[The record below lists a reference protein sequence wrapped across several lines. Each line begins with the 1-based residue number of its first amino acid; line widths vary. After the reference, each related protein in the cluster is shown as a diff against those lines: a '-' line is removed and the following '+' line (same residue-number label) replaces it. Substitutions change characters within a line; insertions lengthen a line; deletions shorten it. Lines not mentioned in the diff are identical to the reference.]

1 MPGKVI
7 KLFLSTSPQ
16 TLSPR
21 LKSDTGV
28 QRLNFDY
35 FLSTSPQ
42 TLSPRLKSDT
52 DVQRLN
58 FDYRWVRSLDS
69 VCLSMA
75 AWVGSIL
82 ACDWPGTFPLRV
94 SSALGGERAH
104 RGPFTRC
111 DSLATV
117 WASKRRH
124 GTHCWV
130 SPPRGLEV
138 RKVPAGTTQGAS
150 ALALAGIQAP
160 QFP

>member
-28 QRLNFDY
+28 QRLNFDH
-35 FLSTSPQ
+35 
-42 TLSPRLKSDT
+42 
-52 DVQRLN
+52 
-58 FDYRWVRSLDS
+58 RWVMSLDS
-69 VCLSMA
+69 VCPRMA
-75 AWVGSIL
+75 ARVGSIL
-82 ACDWPGTFPLRV
+82 ACDWPGPFPLGV

-111 DSLATV
+111 DSLVTV
-117 WASKRRH
+117 CASKRRH
-124 GTHCWV
+124 GIHCGM
-130 SPPRGLEV
+130 SLPRGFEV
-138 RKVPAGTTQGAS
+138 RKVPAGSTQGAS
-150 ALALAGIQAP
+150 TLALAGIQAP